1 MRNRPPRKSADSSRP
16 PGRRGAHFPRGIQIL
31 YRDAAVI
38 VIDKPPGLASVPV
51 KGLSTPSALEVLR
64 TELTP
69 PGRVF
74 VVHRIDRFTSGAI
87 LFAATAQDREV
98 LIKQFLEHAPDRQYL
113 AVVRGHPSVA
123 EGTLVHYL
131 RRDGMV
137 QKVSAESD
145 RRATRAE
152 IRYRVER
159 VLNGASLI
167 RVELVTGL
175 QNQIRVQF
183 AAAGHAVIGDR
194 KYAPKEAAEK
204 LIDRVALHAA
214 HLAFTHPRTGKSIA
228 IDCEPP
234 ADFKLLVQ
242 ALRLSSGSR

>member
-1 MRNRPPRKSADSSRP
+1 MPNRPPRKSADHSRP
-16 PGRRGAHFPRGIQIL
+16 PGRRNTRFPRGIHIL
-31 YRDAAVI
+31 YQDAATI

-64 TELTP
+64 TELP
-69 PGRVF
+69 PPARVF

-87 LFAATAQDREV
+87 LFAATPEDREV
-98 LIKQFLEHAPDRQYL
+98 LIKQFLAHLPVRQYL
-113 AVVRGHPSVA
+113 AVVRGHLGAP

-137 QKVSAESD
+137 QNVSAQSD
-145 RRATRAE
+145 PRATRAE
-152 IRYRVER
+152 LRYRVER
-159 VLNGASLI
+159 VLNGASLV

-183 AAAGHAVIGDR
+183 AADGHAVIGDR

-214 HLAFTHPRTGKSIA
+214 HLAFTHPRTGKTIA
-228 IDCEPP
+228 VDCDPP
-234 ADFKLLVQ
+234 ADFKRLLQ
-242 ALRLSSGSR
+242 ALRVSSGKR